1 MKILALGALDAAR
14 LAARGKGLC
23 WSRGQGRTCPFR
35 RRLGRSGAWPL
46 RRPRAKHPGRPQG
59 CQRRACAGG
68 VASRAGL
75 HQGSPRPS
83 ALRAGRTDRAR
94 RARAGLAHRHARS
107 SRSRSSFFRISIS
120 GRPATTS
127 WDSSACPPRRGP
139 QDRRSHF
146 YFLFLFLFVGSARCR
161 GSCGRIIASDSELAT
176 RQLPRSRCPDV
187 AFGLLSHLSQL
198 EHTAQMACRGH
209 PAAGD
214 ERRSTF

>member
-59 CQRRACAGG
+59 CQRRACTGG

-94 RARAGLAHRHARS
+94 RARAGLAHRDARS
-107 SRSRSSFFRISIS
+107 SRSRSSFFRIT

-127 WDSSACPPRRGP
+127 WDSSACPLAGGHRTGALTFIFIFIFICGQRALQGKLRWDCCVGLGTCNSPAASIPLSGRGFRAAQP
-139 QDRRSHF
+139 S
-146 YFLFLFLFVGSARCR
+146 LS
-161 GSCGRIIASDSELAT
+161 T
-176 RQLPRSRCPDV
+176 RAHRPKGLPRPP
-187 AFGLLSHLSQL
+187 
-198 EHTAQMACRGH
+198 RG
-209 PAAGD
+209 G
-214 ERRSTF
+214 